1 MICFRNHLKFKTS
14 MTKIWTDSKVRDIVQ
29 EEKSIIEDAQM
40 TLRDNTSVH
49 TQNVRNSMGQ
59 RVH

>member
-1 MICFRNHLKFKTS
+1 